1 MAKVALTEQSLLR
14 DIPQIDHEESVVEST
29 HTEQVHPVSEV
40 LSKAQHETGATND
53 SSSEVDYSDAH
64 TPQTTDR
71 VINPIEDTSD
81 IPNTNTM
88 PYPYPRNNDEVD
100 VEAHVRAFLTMWQAN
115 HVSIA

>member
-1 MAKVALTEQSLLR
+1 MSSSRWGSKETTRRGESHTRAESQCVAKVALTEQSLLR
-14 DIPQIDHEESVVEST
+14 DIPQIDHEESVVESM

-71 VINPIEDTSD
+71 VINPI
-81 IPNTNTM
+81 
-88 PYPYPRNNDEVD
+88 
-100 VEAHVRAFLTMWQAN
+100 
-115 HVSIA
+115 